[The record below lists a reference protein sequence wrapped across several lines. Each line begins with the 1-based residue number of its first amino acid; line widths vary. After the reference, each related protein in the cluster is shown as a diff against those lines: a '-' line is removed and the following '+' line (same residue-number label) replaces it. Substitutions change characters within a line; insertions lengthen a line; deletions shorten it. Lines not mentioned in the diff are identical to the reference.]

1 MVPVIS
7 FKIHNRSPC
16 SLRLL
21 LTWWVVIGADVPA
34 YLCMVPKQVFS
45 VRAEKVIRLRRCI
58 DSSIASLAEALTIFE
73 EPVAYLR
80 SSLTTDSGLDYI
92 RIPIE
97 VFRTAIHGFQ
107 ISWYFSELISKL
119 IGLYLQAAG
128 IGTRHRDRCFEVSL
142 LMNTLH
148 HCSRL

>member
-7 FKIHNRSPC
+7 FKIYNRSPC

-58 DSSIASLAEALTIFE
+58 DPSIASLAEALTIFQ
-73 EPVAYLR
+73 EPVANLR
-80 SSLTTDSGLDYI
+80 SSLAYYI

-107 ISWYFSELISKL
+107 ISWYFSELITKL

>member
-1 MVPVIS
+1 M
-7 FKIHNRSPC
+7 
-16 SLRLL
+16 
-21 LTWWVVIGADVPA
+21 PA

-58 DSSIASLAEALTIFE
+58 DPSIASLAEALTIFQ

-80 SSLTTDSGLDYI
+80 SSLTTDNGLDYI

-107 ISWYFSELISKL
+107 IS
-119 IGLYLQAAG
+119 
-128 IGTRHRDRCFEVSL
+128 
-142 LMNTLH
+142 
-148 HCSRL
+148 